1 MKKII
6 LKVVDFLL
14 RVIHWSFGL
23 ASPICATALDSE
35 YYMLFLAGV
44 FVFAIIAIA
53 AYQLRMHI
61 RCAAKRHNIMCR
73 HRRRMRKA
81 FS

>member
-6 LKVVDFLL
+6 LKTADFLL
-14 RVIHWSFGL
+14 RVVHWSCGF
-23 ASPICATALDSE
+23 ASLICATALDSE

-53 AYQLRMHI
+53 AYQLRMRI
-61 RCAAKRHNIMCR
+61 RCAAKRHDVMLR
-73 HRRRMRKA
+73 HKRRMRKA